1 MCLYFQSQTPGVVA
15 SEASNSRLV
24 LIIFFEGPAMSNN
37 DMHFWCSQ
45 YIPVST
51 ILLNKHVT
59 VESWSI
65 FKMQTCEK
73 QLKASKVF
81 FSRNYMWFLCSQNI
95 PVAAMLCSIALI
107 NPVFQ
112 NIPLYF
118 IKGSTQIHS
127 NFDPI
132 LSLNTMKQ
140 TDTLFWRSWF
150 ECNLHRPVQIDSDSQ
165 IHSDLIPQ
173 F

>member
-1 MCLYFQSQTPGVVA
+1 MWDESCLLMNVHWKEGKERERKEPLCLYFQSQTPGVVA

-24 LIIFFEGPAMSNN
+24 LIIFFKSPAMSNN

-65 FKMQTCEK
+65 FKMQTPLWKIVES
-73 QLKASKVF
+73 LKSVF
-81 FSRNYMWFLCSQNI
+81 SSNYLWFRCSQNI
-95 PVAAMLCSIALI
+95 PVAAMLCFIALI
-107 NPVFQ
+107 NPVFP

-118 IKGSTQIHS
+118 IKGSIQIHS
-127 NFDPI
+127 YFDPI
-132 LSLNTMKQ
+132 LSLNTMQ
-140 TDTLFWRSWF
+140 
-150 ECNLHRPVQIDSDSQ
+150 
-165 IHSDLIPQ
+165 
-173 F
+173 